1 MTGPTTRDTRYFD
14 YAATAPMC
22 DEAADELERW
32 RGVALNPSSIHQ
44 SGQRARRLLEEAR
57 DRLAGLLAVPSS
69 EVIFT
74 GSATESANLALRG
87 LLAATS
93 RGPARSR
100 MVLTSAIEH
109 SCVRETLEHLAGQ
122 GGISIRK
129 MRVLE
134 SGQAV
139 PEWEQDQ
146 GPLDLLCLMHA
157 NNETGVV
164 QDHGA
169 ALRLV
174 EQTGCAWLCDASQ
187 SLGKVPVRLPDL
199 GAGLLIGS
207 SHKVGGPLGIALL
220 AGPAVNQ
227 LTAQIVGG
235 GQEDGRRGGTPA
247 VALARAFAAA
257 AAAAVARQEAEAER
271 LRTLEEQ
278 FLGRLSLLEVS
289 WWLNGRG
296 ERLPGFLNLSIPG
309 LEAVEAAI
317 ALDAAGYRVSP
328 GSACSTGV
336 VEVSPVLRAMF
347 PDDEPRARAGLRI
360 TMGRETTPEAVIG
373 LAAEL
378 ARVAQARGNLRDLH
392 PPR

>member
-1 MTGPTTRDTRYFD
+1 
-14 YAATAPMC
+14 
-22 DEAADELERW
+22 
-32 RGVALNPSSIHQ
+32 
-44 SGQRARRLLEEAR
+44 
-57 DRLAGLLAVPSS
+57 
-69 EVIFT
+69 
-74 GSATESANLALRG
+74 
-87 LLAATS
+87 
-93 RGPARSR
+93 
-100 MVLTSAIEH
+100 
-109 SCVRETLEHLAGQ
+109 
-122 GGISIRK
+122 
-129 MRVLE
+129 
-134 SGQAV
+134 
-139 PEWEQDQ
+139 
-146 GPLDLLCLMHA
+146 
-157 NNETGVV
+157 
-164 QDHGA
+164 
-169 ALRLV
+169 
-174 EQTGCAWLCDASQ
+174 
-187 SLGKVPVRLPDL
+187 
-199 GAGLLIGS
+199 
-207 SHKVGGPLGIALL
+207 
-220 AGPAVNQ
+220 
-227 LTAQIVGG
+227 
-235 GQEDGRRGGTPA
+235 

-360 TMGRETTPEAVIG
+360 TIGRETTPEAVIG

-392 PPR
+392 SPR